1 MVVEMQRGCIG
12 FVFWIPDGAIAS
24 PDHKELR
31 IILIWTGIIYKNI
44 IQNVGK
50 YADIIISLLIFY
62 VLNIYPGNTNAR
74 PHTIP
79 GSSRYL
85 FNNRIPPTLF
95 RFSNCEGR
103 W

>member
-62 VLNIYPGNTNAR
+62 VLNIYPGNTNATTYNSR
-74 PHTIP
+74 IITILIQQP
-79 GSSRYL
+79 NTSD
-85 FNNRIPPTLF
+85 FIPIQQL
-95 RFSNCEGR
+95 
-103 W
+103 